1 MVLTRAPIIAFV
13 ATARPD
19 EARQFYG
26 QVLGLRLTHEDQFAL
41 EFVGGGTSL
50 RIARVQE
57 LQPAG
62 YTVLGWIVP
71 DIQTAVTDLVARGVH
86 FERFPAFM
94 QQDALGIWSAP
105 GGAQVAWFKDPDGNT
120 LSVTQPA

>member
-1 MVLTRAPIIAFV
+1 V
-13 ATARPD
+13 ATTQPDAAR
-19 EARQFYG
+19 AFYAD
-26 QVLGLRLTHEDQFAL
+26 VLGLRLVHEDQFAL
-41 EFVGGGTSL
+41 EFLAGGTSL
-50 RIARVQE
+50 RVTRVEQHA
-57 LQPAG
+57 PAS
-62 YTVLGWIVP
+62 YTVLGWSVP
-71 DIQTAVTDLVARGVH
+71 DIRRAVTELAGRGVQ

>member
-1 MVLTRAPIIAFV
+1 MLTDAPIVAFV
-13 ATARPD
+13 ATTRPA
-19 EARQFYG
+19 EARAFYAD
-26 QVLGLRLTHEDQFAL
+26 VVGLRLIREDQFAL

-50 RIARVQE
+50 RIARVEQ

-62 YTVLGWIVP
+62 YTVLGWVVP
-71 DIQTAVTDLVARGVH
+71 DIQAAVTDLAGRGVQ

-94 QQDALGIWSAP
+94 QQDAQGIWTAP